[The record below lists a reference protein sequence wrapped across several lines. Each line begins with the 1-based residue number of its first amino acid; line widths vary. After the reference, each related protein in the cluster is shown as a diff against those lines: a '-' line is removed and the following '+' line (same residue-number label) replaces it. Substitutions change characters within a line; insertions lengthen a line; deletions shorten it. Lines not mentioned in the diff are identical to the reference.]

1 MPPAKA
7 RKPRRRPRAA
17 AASPESS
24 SAPPPVAAETPPAS
38 ATPERSPAPPPVAA
52 ETTPA
57 AAPPDTSPAPPPV
70 AAETPPASATA
81 ERSPAPPPVA
91 AETTPAAAP
100 PDTSPAPPPVVS
112 ATPPE
117 SAEASVTVAED
128 GGGNDKMAV
137 EDLGEVGREEAT
149 GAESLEEEAYEEEPD
164 EEVLE
169 EEDPDAEDDP
179 EEAEEDLEDAEE
191 DAEDAEEESD
201 EVEHDE
207 KDTVL
212 AAGSEKTATVDGG
225 DEEKSMVTVSK
236 EGGGEV
242 TGLESAVVEEAA
254 NVDDGL
260 EEAEE
265 EEAEEDAMEEAEE
278 EEVEEDAM
286 EEAEEEEVE
295 EDAMEED
302 TTELPGEG
310 AAPDDMNELSEEEHE
325 ESGHEGTNG
334 NNDEDGVACQL
345 NVHSEVQNGELDSS
359 LLTLGSVSVGNAK
372 DLQIFLHGLPKGCPE
387 KDITE
392 VFSQFGEIESIKRI
406 RKKNGGVAFV
416 RYMSTEAAKKAL
428 AEFKE
433 GAEVTGEMVKVSAS
447 RGDNTLYLRNIC
459 KSWTKEQVRISLR
472 SIGIDGFDMSLPVD
486 PEIGGQNRGIA
497 FLKFASPDNAKA
509 ASQLLQQPD
518 PLITIVRSVKE
529 SAQIP
534 TESSQE
540 LAMQM
545 QVKTVYLEHIPLSWD
560 KSKVKEC
567 CKAYG
572 VIQDVHILKKSKAKI
587 SFVEFSSR
595 KSALACVEGINSANI
610 GGELKLAASLARP
623 RREIQ
628 LDKKSAK
635 GGVKVNSDATSKD
648 TNNSIKK
655 KNQNREVVVKDSPH
669 KLRKGD
675 VSKLTSHVD
684 VKVPQ
689 SSNPSKGKRK
699 AGKTEN
705 TAVNERLPKRA
716 RKNRDVL
723 TKPSNRTSHGGY
735 ARVPYAGESSGNI
748 KRPGRSRYVTGNQ
761 SYPIAGASS
770 RSKPNARDLEPH
782 AGYIPPTN
790 RVRAPANHVPV
801 TYVSAPSTIHHIDD
815 LPHAREIAVPP
826 PAYGYTSNPQYQDGY
841 PYAYLPPPRPSGSY
855 HYPGT
860 GAYSPRRRYY

>member
-7 RKPRRRPRAA
+7 KKLRRAAAAAAPPERSPAPPPSVAETPPA
-17 AASPESS
+17 AASPERSP
-24 SAPPPVAAETPPAS
+24 APPPAVAETPPA
-38 ATPERSPAPPPVAA
+38 AAPPETSPAPPPVAA

-57 AAPPDTSPAPPPV
+57 AAPP
-70 AAETPPASATA
+70 E
-81 ERSPAPPPVA
+81 
-91 AETTPAAAP
+91 
-100 PDTSPAPPPVVS
+100 TSPAPPPVVA

-117 SAEASVTVAED
+117 SSEASVTVAED

-137 EDLGEVGREEAT
+137 EDLGEVEREEAT
-149 GAESLEEEAYEEEPD
+149 GAESVEEEPD
-164 EEVLE
+164 EEEPEEEDPEESEEVEEVEEEEEEEE

-179 EEAEEDLEDAEE
+179 EDVEEDPEDVEE
-191 DAEDAEEESD
+191 DPEDAEEEADAVEDD
-201 EVEHDE
+201 EE
-207 KDTVL
+207 DTVL
-212 AAGSEKTATVDGG
+212 AAGPEKTVTVEGG
-225 DEEKSMVTVSK
+225 DEEKAMVTVSK

-242 TGLESAVVEEAA
+242 TGLESAMVEEPEEAA
-254 NVDDGL
+254 NVDDGQ

-265 EEAEEDAMEEAEE
+265 EEAEE
-278 EEVEEDAM
+278 
-286 EEAEEEEVE
+286 
-295 EDAMEED
+295 AMEED
-302 TTELPGEG
+302 ATEVPGDG

-325 ESGHEGTNG
+325 ESGHEGTHG
-334 NNDEDGVACQL
+334 NNEEDGVACQL
-345 NVHSEVQNGELDSS
+345 SVHSEAQNGELDSS
-359 LLTLGSVSVGNAK
+359 LPTLGSVSVGNTK
-372 DLQIFLHGLPKGCPE
+372 DLQVFLHGLPKDCAE

-392 VFSQFGEIESIKRI
+392 VFSQFGEIESIKTI
-406 RKKNGGVAFV
+406 RKKNGIAFV

-433 GAEVTGEMVKVSAS
+433 GAEVTGGRVKVLAS
-447 RGDNTLYLRNIC
+447 RGDNTLYLSNIC
-459 KSWTKEQVRISLR
+459 KSWTKEQVRTSLR

-486 PEIGGQNRGIA
+486 PETGGQNRGIT

-518 PLITIVRSVKE
+518 ALITIVKSVKE

-540 LAMQM
+540 LAML
-545 QVKTVYLEHIPLSWD
+545 QVKTVYLEHVPLSWD
-560 KSKVKEC
+560 KGKVKEC

-572 VIQDVHILKKSKAKI
+572 VILDVHILKKSKTKT

-610 GGELKLAASLARP
+610 GGEVKLAASLARP
-623 RREIQ
+623 RREMQ

-655 KNQNREVVVKDSPH
+655 KNQNREVRVKKDSPH

-684 VKVPQ
+684 AEVPQ

-705 TAVNERLPKRA
+705 TAVNERAPKRA
-716 RKNRDVL
+716 RKNRGVL

-748 KRPGRSRYVTGNQ
+748 KRPVGPRYVTGNQ

-801 TYVSAPSTIHHIDD
+801 TYVSAPSTIHHIDG
-815 LPHAREIAVPP
+815 LPYAREVAAPP

-841 PYAYLPPPRPSGSY
+841 AYAYLPPPHPSVSY

>member
-7 RKPRRRPRAA
+7 KKLRRAAAAAAPPERSPAPPPSVAETPPA
-17 AASPESS
+17 AASPERSP
-24 SAPPPVAAETPPAS
+24 APPPAVAETPPA
-38 ATPERSPAPPPVAA
+38 AAPPETSPAPPPVAA

-57 AAPPDTSPAPPPV
+57 AAPP
-70 AAETPPASATA
+70 E
-81 ERSPAPPPVA
+81 
-91 AETTPAAAP
+91 
-100 PDTSPAPPPVVS
+100 TSPAPPPVVA

-117 SAEASVTVAED
+117 SSEASVTVAED

-137 EDLGEVGREEAT
+137 EDLGEVEREEAT
-149 GAESLEEEAYEEEPD
+149 GAESVEEEPD
-164 EEVLE
+164 EEEPEEEDPEESEEVEEVEEEEEEEE

-179 EEAEEDLEDAEE
+179 EDVEEDPEDVEE
-191 DAEDAEEESD
+191 DPEDAEEEADAVEDD
-201 EVEHDE
+201 EE
-207 KDTVL
+207 DTVL
-212 AAGSEKTATVDGG
+212 AAGPEKTVTVEGG
-225 DEEKSMVTVSK
+225 DEEKAMVTVSK

-242 TGLESAVVEEAA
+242 TGLESAMVEEPEEAA
-254 NVDDGL
+254 NVDDGQ

-265 EEAEEDAMEEAEE
+265 EEAEE
-278 EEVEEDAM
+278 
-286 EEAEEEEVE
+286 
-295 EDAMEED
+295 AMEED
-302 TTELPGEG
+302 ATEVPGDG

-325 ESGHEGTNG
+325 ESGHEGTHG
-334 NNDEDGVACQL
+334 NNEEDGVACQL
-345 NVHSEVQNGELDSS
+345 SVHSEAQNGELDSS
-359 LLTLGSVSVGNAK
+359 LPTLGSVSVGNTK
-372 DLQIFLHGLPKGCPE
+372 DLQVFLHGLPKDCAE

-392 VFSQFGEIESIKRI
+392 VFSQFGEIESIKTI
-406 RKKNGGVAFV
+406 RKKNGIAFV

-433 GAEVTGEMVKVSAS
+433 GAEVTGGRVKVLAS
-447 RGDNTLYLRNIC
+447 RGDNTLYLSNIC
-459 KSWTKEQVRISLR
+459 KSWTKEQVRTSLR

-486 PEIGGQNRGIA
+486 PETGGQNRGIT

-518 PLITIVRSVKE
+518 ALITIVKSVKE

-540 LAMQM
+540 LAML
-545 QVKTVYLEHIPLSWD
+545 QVKTVYLEHVPLSWD
-560 KSKVKEC
+560 KGKVKEC

-572 VIQDVHILKKSKAKI
+572 VILDVHILKKSKTKT

-610 GGELKLAASLARP
+610 GGEVKLAASLARP
-623 RREIQ
+623 RREMQ

-655 KNQNREVVVKDSPH
+655 KNQNREVRVKKDSPH

-684 VKVPQ
+684 AEVPQ

-705 TAVNERLPKRA
+705 TAVNERAPKRA
-716 RKNRDVL
+716 RKNRGVL

-748 KRPGRSRYVTGNQ
+748 KRPVGPRYVTGNQ

-801 TYVSAPSTIHHIDD
+801 TYVYDHPRFCFQSTFCLFGTDEIFAKYLNYLGFSMVLQKCTIH
-815 LPHAREIAVPP
+815 
-826 PAYGYTSNPQYQDGY
+826 Y
-841 PYAYLPPPRPSGSY
+841 PS
-855 HYPGT
+855 H
-860 GAYSPRRRYY
+860 

>member
-1 MPPAKA
+1 
-7 RKPRRRPRAA
+7 
-17 AASPESS
+17 
-24 SAPPPVAAETPPAS
+24 
-38 ATPERSPAPPPVAA
+38 
-52 ETTPA
+52 
-57 AAPPDTSPAPPPV
+57 
-70 AAETPPASATA
+70 
-81 ERSPAPPPVA
+81 
-91 AETTPAAAP
+91 
-100 PDTSPAPPPVVS
+100 
-112 ATPPE
+112 
-117 SAEASVTVAED
+117 
-128 GGGNDKMAV
+128 MAV
-137 EDLGEVGREEAT
+137 EDLGEVEREEAT
-149 GAESLEEEAYEEEPD
+149 GAESVEEEPD
-164 EEVLE
+164 EEE
-169 EEDPDAEDDP
+169 PEEEDPEESEEDPDAEDDP
-179 EEAEEDLEDAEE
+179 EDVEEDPEDVEE
-191 DAEDAEEESD
+191 DPEDAEEEADAVEDD
-201 EVEHDE
+201 EE
-207 KDTVL
+207 DTVL
-212 AAGSEKTATVDGG
+212 AAGPEKTVTVEGG
-225 DEEKSMVTVSK
+225 DEEKAMVTVSK

-242 TGLESAVVEEAA
+242 TGLESAMVEEPEEAA
-254 NVDDGL
+254 NVD
-260 EEAEE
+260 
-265 EEAEEDAMEEAEE
+265 
-278 EEVEEDAM
+278 
-286 EEAEEEEVE
+286 
-295 EDAMEED
+295 AMEED
-302 TTELPGEG
+302 ATEVPGDG

-325 ESGHEGTNG
+325 ESGHEGTHG
-334 NNDEDGVACQL
+334 NNEEDGVACQL
-345 NVHSEVQNGELDSS
+345 SVHSEAQNGELDSS
-359 LLTLGSVSVGNAK
+359 LPTLGSVSVGNTK
-372 DLQIFLHGLPKGCPE
+372 DLQVFLHGLPKDCAE

-392 VFSQFGEIESIKRI
+392 VFSQFGEIESIKTI
-406 RKKNGGVAFV
+406 RKKNGIAFV

-433 GAEVTGEMVKVSAS
+433 GAEVTGGRVKVLAS
-447 RGDNTLYLRNIC
+447 RGDNTLYLSNIC
-459 KSWTKEQVRISLR
+459 KSWTKEQVRTSLR

-486 PEIGGQNRGIA
+486 PETGGQNRGIT

-518 PLITIVRSVKE
+518 ALITIVKSVKE

-540 LAMQM
+540 LAML
-545 QVKTVYLEHIPLSWD
+545 QVKTVYLEHVPLSWD
-560 KSKVKEC
+560 KGKVKEC

-572 VIQDVHILKKSKAKI
+572 VILDVHILKKSKTKT

-610 GGELKLAASLARP
+610 GGEVKLAASLARP
-623 RREIQ
+623 RREMQ

-655 KNQNREVVVKDSPH
+655 KNQNREVRVKKDSPH

-684 VKVPQ
+684 AEVPQ

-705 TAVNERLPKRA
+705 TAVNERAPKRA
-716 RKNRDVL
+716 RKNRGVL

-748 KRPGRSRYVTGNQ
+748 KRPVGPRYVTGNQ

-801 TYVSAPSTIHHIDD
+801 TYVYDHPRSAPSTIHHIDG
-815 LPHAREIAVPP
+815 LPYAREVAAPP

-841 PYAYLPPPRPSGSY
+841 AYAYLPPPHPSVSY

>member
-7 RKPRRRPRAA
+7 KKLRRAA
-17 AASPESS
+17 AAAAPPESS
-24 SAPPPVAAETPPAS
+24 PAPHPVAAETPPA
-38 ATPERSPAPPPVAA
+38 APTPERSPAPPPAVP

-57 AAPPDTSPAPPPV
+57 SAPPETSPAAPPV
-70 AAETPPASATA
+70 ASE
-81 ERSPAPPPVA
+81 
-91 AETTPAAAP
+91 
-100 PDTSPAPPPVVS
+100 TSPAPPPVVA

-117 SAEASVTVAED
+117 SSEASVTVAED

-137 EDLGEVGREEAT
+137 EDLGEVEREEAT
-149 GAESLEEEAYEEEPD
+149 GAESLEEEPDEEEPEEED
-164 EEVLE
+164 PEESEEVEESEEEEE

-179 EEAEEDLEDAEE
+179 EDAEE
-191 DAEDAEEESD
+191 DPEDVEEDPEDAEEEAD
-201 EVEHDE
+201 AVEDNE
-207 KDTVL
+207 EDTVL
-212 AAGSEKTATVDGG
+212 VAGSEKTVTVEGG
-225 DEEKSMVTVSK
+225 AEEEAMVTVSK

-242 TGLESAVVEEAA
+242 TGLESAVVEEPKDAA
-254 NVDDGL
+254 IVDEGQ

-265 EEAEEDAMEEAEE
+265 EEAEE
-278 EEVEEDAM
+278 
-286 EEAEEEEVE
+286 
-295 EDAMEED
+295 AMEED
-302 TTELPGEG
+302 ATEIPGDG
-310 AAPDDMNELSEEEHE
+310 VAPDDMNELSEEEHE
-325 ESGHEGTNG
+325 ESGHEGTHG
-334 NNDEDGVACQL
+334 NNDEGGVACQL
-345 NVHSEVQNGELDSS
+345 SVDSEAQNGELDSS
-359 LLTLGSVSVGNAK
+359 LPTPGSVSVGNTK
-372 DLQIFLHGLPKGCPE
+372 DLQIFLHGLPKDCAE

-392 VFSQFGEIESIKRI
+392 VFSQFGEIESIKTI
-406 RKKNGGVAFV
+406 RRKNGIAFV

-433 GAEVTGEMVKVSAS
+433 GAEVTGGRVKVSAS
-447 RGDNTLYLRNIC
+447 RGDNTLYLSNIC
-459 KSWTKEQVRISLR
+459 KSWTKEQVRTSLR

-486 PEIGGQNRGIA
+486 PETGGQNRGIT

-518 PLITIVRSVKE
+518 ALITIVRSVKE

-540 LAMQM
+540 LAML
-545 QVKTVYLEHIPLSWD
+545 QVKTVYLEHVPLSWD
-560 KSKVKEC
+560 KGKVKEC

-572 VIQDVHILKKSKAKI
+572 VIQDVHTLKKSKTKT

-595 KSALACVEGINSANI
+595 KSALACVEGINSANF
-610 GGELKLAASLARP
+610 GGEVKLAASLARP

-655 KNQNREVVVKDSPH
+655 KNQNREVEVKKDSPH

-684 VKVPQ
+684 AKVPQ

-705 TAVNERLPKRA
+705 TAVIERVPKRA
-716 RKNRDVL
+716 RKNRGVL

-735 ARVPYAGESSGNI
+735 ARVPHAGESSGNI
-748 KRPGRSRYVTGNQ
+748 KRPVGPRYVTGNQ

-782 AGYIPPTN
+782 AGYISPTN

-801 TYVSAPSTIHHIDD
+801 TYVYDHPRSAPSTIHHIDG
-815 LPHAREIAVPP
+815 LPYAREIAAPP
-826 PAYGYTSNPQYQDGY
+826 PAYGYTSSPQYQDGY
-841 PYAYLPPPRPSGSY
+841 AYAYLPPPHPSGSY